1 MISRVCCRIALLIL
15 PPFFLAFTSSN
26 AQEPAT
32 NIRVPE
38 WVDFQ
43 KTQEKI
49 VEQNTKMLGDLAD
62 VRNNLRQINI
72 KLIEIGS
79 TTQQAAATAGRDVHC
94 DALKT
99 KYDSRVEYTVVVLAL
114 VGVYNIVTGA
124 KNFFSSNKKDSV

>member
-1 MISRVCCRIALLIL
+1 MFCRFAPLIL
-15 PPFFLAFTSSN
+15 PLFFLGFTSSE
-26 AQEPAT
+26 AQDLTT

-99 KYDSRVEYTVVVLAL
+99 KYDSRVEWTVIALACI
-114 VGVYNIVTGA
+114 GVYSVVNKAGT
-124 KNFFSSNKKDSV
+124 FFSKDKAKS